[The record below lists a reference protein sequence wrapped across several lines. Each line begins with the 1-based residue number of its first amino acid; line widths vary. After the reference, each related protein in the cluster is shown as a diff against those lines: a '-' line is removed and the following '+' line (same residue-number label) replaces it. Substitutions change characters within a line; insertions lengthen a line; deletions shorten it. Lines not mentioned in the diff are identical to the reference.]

1 MFVTIL
7 FIMAK
12 SANNPISINRRTE
25 NKLWYIHSVVYHSV
39 NKQTNKTSD
48 THNNKNETQKY
59 NVSERSQTIKYYILN
74 DCLYLNRQN

>member
-1 MFVTIL
+1 
-7 FIMAK
+7 MAK

-59 NVSERSQTIKYYILN
+59 NVSERSQTTKYYILN